1 MEQSTPEVK
10 IVSARRDKKKEEEK
24 KKRTSAESRDGERK
38 GEWRERDRR
47 GEAGGWRRLGRPVRL
62 KEVLVRRPA
71 GKWKKKGACRLPEAS
86 LGPSVLSF
94 RRQVFH

>member
-10 IVSARRDKKKEEEK
+10 IVSAHRDKKKKKNQRKEQRWR
-24 KKRTSAESRDGERK
+24 KKRRVVEGERQK
-38 GEWRERDRR
+38 R
-47 GEAGGWRRLGRPVRL
+47 GGWRRLGRPVRL